1 MNNPSRNLYISAG
14 HYGATSG
21 AVVGSLTEAE
31 LNQKFLEA
39 IDFGIKVPKGTLR
52 SKIDWVN
59 ARATKDDIAIE
70 IHCNYSSYSG
80 KRGIEV
86 YYREVDDEKLA
97 LLLDNAMYKQFGKTL
112 GGFNIDYHRLG
123 CDLHFGSVHHDSE
136 SYVQSLGWCRE
147 LKCPAVI
154 LEVEYMTNKEG
165 LDILLDPN
173 TPAKV
178 AKAIREVF
186 SPVLEAPVT
195 SCEVEKKEIAQLKE
209 QLSWFDK
216 AYSALVAWVMSY
228 VKSPRQ

>member
-1 MNNPSRNLYISAG
+1 MNNPSRNLYVSAG

-31 LNQKFLEA
+31 LNYKFLEA

-70 IHCNYSSYSG
+70 IHCNYSSYSY
-80 KRGIEV
+80 KHGIEV
-86 YYREVDDEKLA
+86 YYRDEDDKKLA
-97 LLLDNAMYKQFGKTL
+97 LELDQAMYKQFGGIT
-112 GGFNIDYHRLG
+112 GGFQIDLHPLG
-123 CDLHFGSVHHDSE
+123 CDEHLGSVHHDSE

-154 LEVEYMTNKEG
+154 VEVEYMTSVEG
-165 LDILLDPN
+165 RKTLLDPN

-186 SPVLEAPVT
+186 SPVVEAPVV
-195 SCEVEKKEIAQLKE
+195 SCEVEKKEIVQLKE
-209 QLSWFDK
+209 QLSWYDK
-216 AYSALVAWVMSY
+216 LLAWFF
-228 VKSPRQ
+228 R

>member
-31 LNQKFLEA
+31 LNYKFLEA
-39 IDFGIKVPKGTLR
+39 INFGTKVPKGTLR

-70 IHCNYSSYSG
+70 IHCNYASNVN
-80 KRGIEV
+80 KHGIEV
-86 YYREVDDEKLA
+86 YFRDEDDKKLA
-97 LLLDNAMYKQFGKTL
+97 IQLDEAMYKQFGKTL
-112 GGFNIDYHRLG
+112 GGFQIDLHPLG
-123 CDLHFGSVHHDSE
+123 CDQLLGSVHHDSE

-165 LDILLDPN
+165 LKVLLDSD

-178 AKAIREVF
+178 AKAIYEVF
-186 SPVLEAPVT
+186 SPVVEAPVV
-195 SCEVEKKEIAQLKE
+195 SCELEKKEIVELKE
-209 QLSWFDK
+209 KLSWYTKLYDK
-216 AYSALVAWVMSY
+216 LLSLLTRGW
-228 VKSPRQ
+228 

>member
-21 AVVGSLTEAE
+21 AVIGSLTEAE
-31 LNQKFLEA
+31 LNYKFLEA
-39 IDFGIKVPKGTLR
+39 IDFGIKVPTGTLR

-70 IHCNYSSYSG
+70 IHCNYSSDPQ
-80 KRGIEV
+80 KHGIEV
-86 YYREVDDEKLA
+86 YYRDEDDKKLA
-97 LLLDNAMYKQFGKTL
+97 ILLDEAMYKQFGKTL
-112 GGFNIDYHRLG
+112 GGFDINLHKLG
-123 CDLHFGSVHHDSE
+123 CDKFVQEIFGSVHHDSE

-154 LEVEYMTNKEG
+154 LEVEYMTSKEG
-165 LDILLDPN
+165 LKTLLDAE

-186 SPVLEAPVT
+186 SPVLEAPVP
-195 SCEVEKKEIAQLKE
+195 SCEAEKKEIVKLKE
-209 QLSWFDK
+209 RLRWYDRVLAWFFK
-216 AYSALVAWVMSY
+216 V
-228 VKSPRQ
+228 